1 MAEPVEFVEDRIPVD
16 GIEETVSELV
26 ELYGGEVTRSALN
39 ERVFV
44 LPLRRGMSA
53 AGGVECTLS
62 WAPDN
67 ESEATVKLL
76 CNRDVDAPKAQR
88 ILLLLAGAIGSLLFL
103 AWPFFPAS
111 REMGTLAWVGAAVAI
126 AVFFMARRRTSG
138 GLAFDFLQRLA
149 RRQRAIA
156 EAD

>member
-26 ELYGGEVTRSALN
+26 ELYGGEVTRSALH

-44 LPLRRGMSA
+44 LQLRRGMSA

-62 WAPDN
+62 WAPD
-67 ESEATVKLL
+67 SDSQATVKLL